1 MTRARGARV
10 PGSVEFEAVGA
21 GLTRAWGKSVGV
33 TPHRPGSGPRPRPEP
48 DAVRDAGPGRDQRAS
63 TGRDLKRRWT

>member
-21 GLTRAWGKSVGV
+21 GLTRAWGKSVAYPAPTRV
-33 TPHRPGSGPRPRPEP
+33 GPRPRPEP
-48 DAVRDAGPGRDQRAS
+48 DAVRDAGPGRDPRAS